1 MVVSVNGRT
10 GAGDA
15 RSIRI
20 GDAATTLD
28 GTSYQVAL
36 YEGEYSTAAPH
47 DESDGNM
54 TGHSPGNAIFA
65 APFRDF
71 SLVWENGDTS
81 GDAITYQVWVN
92 NRFAKPPTDPT
103 DMDKVGFGW
112 SQLGG
117 DTVVAQ
123 NKTDAATWTGRF
135 RWICI
140 VAKAN
145 ANTANAQ
152 ECVLTM
158 IS

>member
-20 GDAATTLD
+20 GEAATTLD
-28 GTSYQVAL
+28 GTAYQVAL
-36 YEGEYSTAAPH
+36 YEGEYATAAPH
-47 DESDGNM
+47 NESDADM
-54 TGHSPGNAIFA
+54 THSPGNAIFS

-71 SLVWENGDTS
+71 SLTWENGDTS
-81 GDAITYQVWVN
+81 GDAITYQVWVS
-92 NRFAKPPTDPT
+92 NRMAKPPTDPT
-103 DMDKVGFGW
+103 DMDKVAFGW
-112 SQLGG
+112 SQLGS
-117 DTVVAQ
+117 DTVIAQ
-123 NKTDAATWTGRF
+123 NNTDAATWTGRF
-135 RWICI
+135 RWLCI

-152 ECVLTM
+152 EAVLTM

>member
-1 MVVSVNGRT
+1 MSVSVNGRT

-15 RSIRI
+15 RSVRI
-20 GDAATTLD
+20 GNSATTL
-28 GTSYQVAL
+28 GTAYEVAL
-36 YEGEYSTAAPH
+36 YEGNYATGNAQ
-47 DESDGNM
+47 DESGG
-54 TGHSPGNAIFA
+54 TTSTPGNAIYA

-92 NRFAKPPTDPT
+92 NRFLKPPTDPT
-103 DMDKVGFGW
+103 DMDKVNFGW
-112 SQLGG
+112 SQLGS
-117 DTVVAQ
+117 DTIVAQ
-123 NKTDAATWTGRF
+123 NNTDAATWTGRF

-145 ANTANAQ
+145 ANTADNQ
-152 ECVLTM
+152 ECVMTM

>member
-20 GDAATTLD
+20 GAEATTLD
-28 GTSYQVAL
+28 GTAYQVAI
-36 YEGEYSTAAPH
+36 YEGAYATAAPH
-47 DESDGNM
+47 NESDADM
-54 TGHSPGNAIFA
+54 THSPGNAIFA

-71 SLVWENGDTS
+71 SFVWENGDAS

-92 NRFAKPPTDPT
+92 NRMAKPPTDPT
-103 DMDKVGFGW
+103 DMDKVNFGW
-112 SQLGG
+112 SQLGS
-117 DTVVAQ
+117 DTIITQ
-123 NKTDAATWTGRF
+123 NQSDAATWTGRF
-135 RWICI
+135 RWLCI

-145 ANTANAQ
+145 ANTANQQ
-152 ECVLTM
+152 EAVLTM